1 MLNSQQAIM
10 TSKEKYLKLERS
22 DLDQPFPSAALMTC
36 DTGRTVTGVSPW
48 CSATAPG
55 PPGRPPGGWSLP
67 SGGLALSLPQR
78 HVGCVLRHEQ
88 SREATATEMRV
99 RDSVG
104 FILSGKQS
112 GFNSFIN
119 QQLLLLNGKKR
130 L

>member
-67 SGGLALSLPQR
+67 SGGLRIKP
-78 HVGCVLRHEQ
+78 
-88 SREATATEMRV
+88 ATAARGMCAKTRAKPGGDGHRNEGQRFC
-99 RDSVG
+99 R
-104 FILSGKQS
+104 FYTQW
-112 GFNSFIN
+112 
-119 QQLLLLNGKKR
+119 QAKR